1 MKFKKTYWGASLAL
15 LSLVFVQCNN
25 DDNNIDDNNTI
36 DDSYTLPTELIIEA
50 LPEVTLDPSLVAEG
64 RDVFRFNTYGDEV
77 FWSGALQL
85 DKAILG
91 EAQGGFGP
99 GLTPATALSLGVK
112 VDVEALPEPVLDAI
126 AAGEVDLNNP
136 ATTVALLSLDAVI
149 GVKGNFDDTGSLES
163 VGITCA
169 LCHSTV
175 DDSFTQGIGTRLDG
189 IPNRDLDVGTIISFS
204 NTQPLADLL
213 GVDVATANAV
223 LTSWGPGRFDGA
235 LLLDGQ
241 PANDEGVIQPTT
253 LIPAIYGLQDVNPVS
268 YTGFGDLES
277 WTRFVAIVE
286 LGGQGNFSD
295 PRLDS
300 PQFPIAQATGAANI
314 TSDVELFEPV
324 ADALNSYVL
333 SLLPPQSSDFDEDS
347 AIRGQFLFNN
357 NAQCITCH
365 SGPSFTDN
373 ILRTP
378 EEIDID
384 DFTAN
389 RFPSG
394 MYRTPPLRGVFARA
408 QGGFFHDGRFANL
421 NEVVD
426 HYNTSFDLE
435 LTDQDKNDLVEF
447 LNAL

>member
-1 MKFKKTYWGASLAL
+1 MKSRKLNFGLLIAL
-15 LSLVFVQCNN
+15 LSLVCIQCN
-25 DDNNIDDNNTI
+25 DD
-36 DDSYTLPTELIIEA
+36 DDSYSIPTSLVIAPVTELS
-50 LPEVTLDPSLVAEG
+50 LDPTLVAQG
-64 RDVFRFNTYGDEV
+64 RDVFRFNTYGDEA

-91 EAQGGFGP
+91 EEQGGFGP

-112 VDVEALPEPVLDAI
+112 VDVDALPQPILDAI
-126 AAGEVDLNNP
+126 AAGEVDLNSP
-136 ATTVALLSLDAVI
+136 ATTVALLSLDAVL
-149 GVKGNFDDTGSLES
+149 GVKGNFTEDGNLSS

-175 DDSFTQGIGTRLDG
+175 DDSFTQGIGSRIDG
-189 IPNRDLDVGTIISFS
+189 IPNRDVDVGTIISFADI
-204 NTQPLADLL
+204 QPLADLL
-213 GVDVATANAV
+213 GIDVATADAV
-223 LTSWGPGRFDGA
+223 LSSWGPGRFDGA

-241 PANDEGVIQPTT
+241 PANDEGVIQPAT
-253 LIPAIYGLQDVNPVS
+253 LIPAIYGLQDINPVS

-295 PRLDS
+295 PRLNS
-300 PQFPIAQATGAANI
+300 PQFPIAQASGAFNI
-314 TSDVELFEPV
+314 TVDEDLFEPV
-324 ADALNSYVL
+324 SNALNTYVL
-333 SLLPPQSSDFDEDS
+333 SLLPPQSNNFDETA

-357 NAQCITCH
+357 DAQCINCH
-365 SGPSFTDN
+365 SGPSFADN

-378 EEIDID
+378 EEIGID

-394 MYRTPPLRGVFARA
+394 MYRTPPLRGVFAKA
-408 QGGFFHDGRFANL
+408 QGGYFHDGRFADL

-426 HYNTSFDLE
+426 HYDATFNLDLTE
-435 LTDQDKNDLVEF
+435 QDKNDLVQF